1 MPRSMAKKT
10 KDIFFCGNKIF
21 TLIQN
26 NGKYKEASA
35 VHFAKL
41 HFYTKTEELFFPRRL
56 HNLTGKHSIKDFL
69 L

>member
-26 NGKYKEASA
+26 NGKYKLVAENNQGKII
-35 VHFAKL
+35 KL
-41 HFYTKTEELFFPRRL
+41 EKALENEYRL
-56 HNLTGKHSIKDFL
+56 R
-69 L
+69 